1 MTLRKKIQ
9 LSQLHLQKPDSII
22 GNMCQKLGI
31 TKDVMEHFKSYDNFF
46 VLTNGPLLDL
56 EDYRFKQSLTYQQF
70 AEIINKLS
78 LHKFSFD
85 KKYYSKKIKENY
97 PGLIKIEKEQKQ
109 LYLTSSNQFTLL
121 ILRKH
126 LLLLKIGKHI
136 TWVNSKPK

>member
-31 TKDVMEHFKSYDNFF
+31 TKDVMEHFKSYDNTF
-46 VLTNGPLLDL
+46 VLTNGSLLDL
-56 EDYRFKQSLTYQQF
+56 EDYRFEQSLTYQHF

-78 LHKFSFD
+78 FHKFSFD
-85 KKYYSKKIKENY
+85 KKYYSTKIKENY
-97 PGLIKIEKEQKQ
+97 PGLIKIENEQKQ
-109 LYLTSSNQFTLL
+109 LYLTSSNQFSLL

-126 LLLLKIGKHI
+126 LLLKIGKHI
-136 TWVNSKPK
+136 T

>member
-1 MTLRKKIQ
+1 
-9 LSQLHLQKPDSII
+9 
-22 GNMCQKLGI
+22 MCQKLGI

-56 EDYRFKQSLTYQQF
+56 EDYRFKQNLTYQQF

-136 TWVNSKPK
+136 T